1 MRDNVGEICRRDLPE
16 PDFAGSSRLNSATRG
31 RFAES
36 AFLANWHC
44 GRCRKPS
51 GTSKLPVDLVARQ
64 SDIFYRAL
72 GYNRNSQTESQLA
85 TKQHE
90 FVQIKQHR
98 REFYL
103 VKMTA
108 ETLVSISY
116 TSVRG
121 QSAEEGAV
129 QRLLNPRRIAGL
141 TRFALEGGDY
151 PSCVVLNWV
160 NKGRPLLIVDGKI
173 DISDEA
179 QSAQI
184 IDGQHRIAGL
194 KEAIKSK
201 SEIKE
206 LEIPV
211 AIYDGLDT
219 RACADIF
226 ISMNTEQKPVSKS
239 LVFDLYGVS
248 SEYLVDS
255 AAVRAKDIAT
265 VLNEDTLSPYYQL
278 IKFPGSPRMRGGI
291 ALSTAVTALKP
302 LVEVKGALE
311 QVGIKELERQTT
323 VLYNL
328 FDAIRT
334 KYDSAWSSADNPFI
348 YASGFMGALDFFR
361 NKLIDYCN
369 LRKSFTRETISNVIA
384 LDSSNLILQS
394 EVRGQSGSSAA
405 AIIFERLVE
414 CFHPDTDAGSIEI

>member
-1 MRDNVGEICRRDLPE
+1 V
-16 PDFAGSSRLNSATRG
+16 
-31 RFAES
+31 
-36 AFLANWHC
+36 
-44 GRCRKPS
+44 
-51 GTSKLPVDLVARQ
+51 
-64 SDIFYRAL
+64 
-72 GYNRNSQTESQLA
+72 A
-85 TKQHE
+85 TKKHE

-98 REFYL
+98 RKFYL
-103 VKMTA
+103 VKMAA
-108 ETLVSISY
+108 ETLVSIAY

-121 QSAEEGAV
+121 ESAEEGAV

-141 TRFALEGGDY
+141 TKFALEGGDY

-160 NKGRPLLIVDGKI
+160 NKDRPLEVVNGKL
-173 DISDEA
+173 DISNEA

-194 KEAIKSK
+194 KEAMRSK
-201 SEIKE
+201 SEIKD

-211 AIYDGLDT
+211 ALYEGLDT

-226 ISMNTEQKPVSKS
+226 ISINTEQKPVSKS

-248 SEYLVDS
+248 SEYLVDP

-265 VLNEDTLSPYYQL
+265 AFNEDSSSPYYQL

-302 LVEVKGALE
+302 LVEVKGSLE
-311 QVGIKELERQTT
+311 QVGIKELERQTA

-328 FDAIRT
+328 FDAIRQ
-334 KYDSAWSSADNPFI
+334 KYNGEWSSADNPFI
-348 YASGFMGALDFFR
+348 YASGFMGALEFFR

-369 LRKSFTRETISNVIA
+369 LRKSFTRETISNVLT
-384 LDSSNLILQS
+384 LDAGSLILQS

-405 AIIFERLVE
+405 AIIFDRLVE
-414 CFHPDTDAGSIEI
+414 CFHPPTSESMIEI

>member
-1 MRDNVGEICRRDLPE
+1 
-16 PDFAGSSRLNSATRG
+16 
-31 RFAES
+31 
-36 AFLANWHC
+36 LA
-44 GRCRKPS
+44 K
-51 GTSKLPVDLVARQ
+51 K
-64 SDIFYRAL
+64 
-72 GYNRNSQTESQLA
+72 
-85 TKQHE
+85 KHE

-98 REFYL
+98 RKFYL
-103 VKMTA
+103 VKMAA
-108 ETLVSISY
+108 ETLVSIAY
-116 TSVRG
+116 TAVRG
-121 QSAEEGAV
+121 DSTEEGAV

-141 TRFALEGGDY
+141 TKFALEGGDY

-160 NKGRPLLIVDGKI
+160 SKEHPLELVEGKL
-173 DISDEA
+173 DIPDEP

-184 IDGQHRIAGL
+184 IDGQHRVAGL
-194 KEAIKSK
+194 KEAMKANGDIKK
-201 SEIKE
+201 

-211 AIYDGLDT
+211 ALYEGLDT

-226 ISMNTEQKPVSKS
+226 ISINTEQKPVSKS

-265 VLNEDTLSPYYQL
+265 ALNEDAASPYYQL

-311 QVGIKELERQTT
+311 QVGIKELERQTA
-323 VLYNL
+323 VLNNL
-328 FDAIRT
+328 FDAIRQ
-334 KYDSAWSSADNPFI
+334 KYGSDWPSADNPFI

-369 LRKSFTRETISNVIA
+369 LHKSFTRETISGV
-384 LDSSNLILQS
+384 LTLESGNLILQS

-405 AIIFERLVE
+405 AMIFDRLVE
-414 CFHPDTDAGSIEI
+414 CFHPSTDESHIEI